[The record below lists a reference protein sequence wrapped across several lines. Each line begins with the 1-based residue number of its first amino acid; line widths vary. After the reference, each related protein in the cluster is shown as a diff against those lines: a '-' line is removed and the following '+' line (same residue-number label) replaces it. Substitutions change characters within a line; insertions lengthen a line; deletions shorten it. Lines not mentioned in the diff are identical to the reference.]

1 MIPEGTLTRTLIE
14 LSYAWKIS
22 PAEVLAL
29 DDEIQ
34 ATMIDI
40 LREVSKQSG

>member
-1 MIPEGTLTRTLIE
+1 V
-14 LSYAWKIS
+14 SYAWKIS
-22 PAEVLAL
+22 PAEVLDL

-40 LREVSKQSG
+40 LRELADNNG